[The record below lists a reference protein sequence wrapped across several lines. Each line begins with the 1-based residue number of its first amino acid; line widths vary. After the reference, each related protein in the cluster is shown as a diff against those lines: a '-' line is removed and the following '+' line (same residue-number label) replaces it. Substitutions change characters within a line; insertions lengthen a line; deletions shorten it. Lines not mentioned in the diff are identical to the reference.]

1 MFVRIIYLPSTTE
14 ILNGGNMATKKK
26 AVEVPKITL
35 LQAFEQITTIITELK
50 NGSTTADLASANL
63 TSLAG
68 RVNSEIPGVAF
79 KVPSED
85 ELKVIEKEPEYES
98 SYSDSNC
105 W

>member
-1 MFVRIIYLPSTTE
+1 
-14 ILNGGNMATKKK
+14 MAAKKK
-26 AVEVPKITL
+26 AVTPEVPKITL
-35 LQAFEQITTIITELK
+35 LQAFEQITTIITDLK
-50 NGSTTADLASANL
+50 NGGTTADFASADL

-85 ELKVIEKEPEYES
+85 ELKAIEKEPEYES